1 MSKKTGLEIAVI
13 GVAGRFPEA
22 ENVSQYWE
30 NLIAGKNSIRTFT
43 PEEAQEEG
51 EDISVVNAPNYVRA
65 NAYVDGK
72 EFFDSGLFGYLPDEA
87 ELMDPQVRW
96 YHECC
101 WEALE
106 TAGYNPVNTAIKTG
120 IFSAGTPNPRW
131 MIHSAR
137 ENQRQLIDEF
147 TAAHLRDVSF
157 LSSRM
162 AYKLN
167 LNGPAIYLQS
177 ACSSS
182 LTAIHE
188 ACSSLLLGECKMALA
203 GGVSIQS
210 FSKKGYLHQEGMI
223 QSKDGK
229 CRPFD
234 AHSSGTVAGEG
245 VGVVVL
251 RRLKD
256 AIEDGDTIHAVIK
269 GSAVNND
276 GSNKVGYTAP
286 SVKGQSEV
294 ISRALRM
301 AQLKP
306 ENIGYV
312 EAHGTATELGDPIEV
327 EALNKVYGKSIQE
340 CALGSVKSNIGHLD
354 AAAGVAGFIKAVMSV
369 KNRTLPAT
377 LHFEA
382 NNPKVDF
389 AGGPFY
395 VNNQLQEWNKE
406 ETLRI
411 GVSSFGIGGTN
422 AHVIVEEPPIQELAK
437 ENTGFK
443 NLELSSRTQEGLESL
458 TTNLGEFLTKNGSLN
473 LDEVAYTL
481 REGRN
486 RFNYRRTITVASI
499 QDAIKKLQE
508 KDYKDHVNTS
518 VQEELKQVA
527 FAFSGQ
533 GSQYFGMC
541 RDLYNND
548 SKFKELLDTCF
559 LIAQKYTA
567 LPLQEVLFEDNSGK
581 LNETQYTQPLLYIV
595 EFALA
600 KRLMEEGI
608 QPQYLIG
615 HSIGEFVAACISG
628 VFSPEDGLR
637 LVLKRGELMASVE
650 QGKML
655 NVELAAD
662 KTQPF
667 LTDLELDI
675 AVINS
680 QKATVVAGSAIEIKK
695 LTQKL
700 EQEGVAHQDVRTS
713 HAFHSR
719 MMDGILEAFKE
730 EVKKVTLNVP
740 NIPYISNVSG
750 KFIKPEEAQSPE
762 YWCKHLRS
770 TVLFADGISELMKQG
785 QMCFIEVG
793 PGRSLTNNIKANV
806 NYSDQYNAV
815 NCVRHPKQEVL
826 DDYFWAEKMGQLWLY
841 GLNPKQRSHGQK
853 TRRIPLPTYVF
864 EKKEYTT
871 NFNVNRILDGS
882 GNSSS
887 WQDNGAKSYVNK
899 SGWKIAEKPNE
910 ADVSNA
916 SVLVFQSDTTDGASI
931 ISYLKASGAHVI
943 SVLQGEQFQ
952 KVSDEN
958 FEVNFLDD
966 SSILE
971 FWNATQNAFRE
982 EIKVIL
988 LDSSIGGDINFESM
1002 EEGLNSYLS
1011 VANIS
1016 KSYILSAQN
1025 KQVDFLVVCH
1035 EVVSVLDMDQTNPVK
1050 ATVLGATKVIPS
1062 ESKEIKIKLM
1072 DLPIED
1078 EKSSVEKYGQ
1088 QIIDELT
1095 FSDDVPIVAYR
1106 FGEKWIQYF
1115 EQLEVENEVN
1125 SQIEIKENGWYIVT
1139 GGFGGMGFSIAKDLA
1154 MKNRAN
1160 LILVHRSPF
1169 PQEDQWSEYL
1179 KENND
1184 KTAEKIKTLQL
1195 IKQSGCEVELHQ
1207 MDVSNEV
1214 HVSEFATKA
1223 TANRVING
1231 LIWAAGE
1238 PDNDGILITRSQPE
1252 FTKNLKSKVHGVL
1265 LFQKHFDFGAMEFVS
1280 LFSSIGNVFYQH
1292 KFGQIGYNASNEFME
1307 AYAAYLK
1314 KSHSNHVFSINWCDW
1329 LNVGMTYNIKR
1340 EQLSGASD
1348 DSINATIKGAVYPEQ
1363 GVEVFR
1369 TCLSYKPTHWSIHKG
1384 DLNQEIEWYKSDL
1397 KKVHAGETNS
1407 NASEDVDFNLEESVL
1422 EVIQKFFGDT
1432 TISEKDDF
1440 FELGGDSLK
1449 AMTLVARL
1457 NKHSNAQLSIKD
1469 VYEKPNIGQL
1479 VQLTG
1484 ENVGSGNQLT
1494 KANAADFYPISYAQR
1509 GLFFLQSLSPES
1521 IAYNE
1526 PKAFEVGHEF
1536 DFDKAEEAFRK
1547 LLKRHESL
1555 RTIFQFVDGNPSL
1568 QVHESIE
1575 FELQKIETNPENRNE
1590 AINDFIQPFDLE
1602 QAPLFRAGII
1612 SDGSSNVL
1620 IFDSHHIVMDGKSK
1634 QVLIDEFQRLYNG
1647 EELPALEF
1655 QYKDFAVWE
1664 ETILQGEKGDNDKNF
1679 WLNHFKGFDGQ
1690 EELPIDHHRPD
1701 VQSDQGAIL
1710 TLNLSEESTYFLRR
1724 LASENGTTMF
1734 NVLIGLLGIQLSKYL
1749 KSEDVVIG
1757 TPTAGR
1763 NDAGLEN
1770 VIGMFVSVLALRLAP
1785 KKAFTFNE
1793 YIQEVAATSLEC
1805 FDHQNYPF
1813 EMLVDDLGI
1822 ERDTKRNPLFDVLFV
1837 YERIS
1842 SEQLEKNLNWNEV
1855 NAFEG
1860 LSRNDIAI
1868 SAVEYDTKIELNL
1881 VYAKALF
1888 EEDTI
1893 SRFVSAIDHLIQY
1906 LERHPEAAIQD
1917 LQIISDEEFKMLK
1930 YDFNATEN
1938 EIIDESIIS
1947 LFYKQAEKNPEQTLF
1962 VCGNEEVTYGEAIRM
1977 IDNLAY
1983 RLSEK
1988 AGVDHPK
1995 VGLLFQA
2002 SIDMLIGMLAVHRA
2016 GGLYIPISKDFPAD
2030 RNEYIL
2036 NDSGAD
2042 VLLVQSHLSSYLE
2055 ENDIN
2060 FDAKKVLVCE
2070 LETNEDVKP
2079 KNDMPTVE
2087 DGAYIIYTSG
2097 TTGNP
2102 KGVEVNHLGLTN
2114 YAQWKSAEHNVQK
2127 GDTTLQFVS
2136 YYFDG
2141 FKAAYAPSVVSGG
2154 AMVLLPEP
2162 DKMRVD
2168 VMADIILRYKVSHF
2182 SILPAIYS
2190 TLLTEFSKLKED
2202 ISHLKAV
2209 TLAGEKANPSLIKR
2223 SKEILPEVQIGN
2235 EYGPTEATVAITY
2248 NSDLEENT
2256 SIIGAPIWNTKI
2268 YILGKDMRIVP
2279 TGIAGELYVGG
2290 KGLSNGYV
2298 NNEVLT
2304 EEKFIASPFKDG
2316 ERLYRTGDL
2325 ARWLSDGTIE
2335 YLGRIDHQVK
2345 LRGYRIELGEIESRL
2360 SEFGSITES
2369 AVLLQRDGDHS
2380 FLVGYYVSEES
2391 ISDAEL
2397 RAHLL
2402 SRLPEYMVP
2411 SHFMHLTELPL
2422 TTNGKLN
2429 RKALPGVVIETKTEY
2444 VAPQTAEQELLCSI
2458 WESVLNIERVGITDN
2473 FFSIGGDSIKSIQ
2486 ISSRLRDQGYQ
2497 LSVKDI
2503 FTHQTVVS
2511 LSDQLEKLTR
2521 TIDQGTIEGEVSLS
2535 PIQEWFFDGSIAP
2548 KSHFN
2553 QSVGLHFAEGIDRET
2568 LEFIFTELQT
2578 HHDALRMVYRSEGGS
2593 IVQENKGVEAKLHL
2607 EEHDVRNSS
2616 SEEYQSLV
2624 DQLQEG
2630 IDLENGP
2637 LLRIGLFHGTSG
2649 SDVLIVIHHL
2659 VIDGVSWRILFEDIQ
2674 TLYQQHQSGEQAQ
2687 LPLKTD
2693 AFKTWV
2699 ESIESYKNEGIDQA
2713 TVEYWNEVQNS
2724 NVPRLPNDFSEGENT
2739 FGNAKKLSF
2748 ELSQEDTK
2756 RLLSN
2761 VHNAYGTQ
2769 VNDLL
2774 LSALA
2779 LGLKETFGLESVV
2792 VDLEGHGRENFG
2804 INLDVSRT
2812 VGWFTSIYPVILN
2825 AGSDDFT
2832 QVTRQQKEQL
2842 RRIPKNGFDYLLL
2855 RSKEEITPQISFN
2868 YLGQF
2873 DDEVQND
2880 QFSLSE
2886 QYKGFD
2892 ISPKANR
2899 IYDLDLG
2906 GIVNQGVFEMGLS
2919 YSPERYEDSRMEV
2932 LIASLKRNLIAIMDH
2947 CEKQSQPLLSP
2958 SDLTYS
2964 SLSFESLDAL
2974 QSEYALE
2981 NIYGLSPMQEGM
2993 LFHSLYD
3000 NTSRDNFLQMIYSIE
3015 GAMNL
3020 EGVENSMNRLMDRY
3034 EVLRTVFLS
3043 EGFAEPLQMVLKDRK
3058 VDYRY
3063 YDVRSEVAQGDEKA
3077 LLADYKERDLND
3089 TFDLS
3094 KDVMMRLTILQ
3105 TGATSYYFIWSCH
3118 HILMDGWCMGIIISE
3133 FNSLYRAYVNDREV
3147 TLPETQ
3153 PYATYIEWLSNQ
3165 DVEVSDAF
3173 WSDYLSGY
3181 DQLSSFPGTD
3191 LGSEDFDQQFH
3202 TLELSEELTTS
3213 LTAYGRERH
3222 VTLNTLVQA
3231 AWGVLLSSYSGR
3243 KDVAFGSV
3251 VSGRPSEVAGIEQMV
3266 GLFINTVPVRVRC
3279 EGTATLDEVLARVQ
3293 SEALEAEAHHSHPL
3307 SEIQSHSPLGRDLFD
3322 HIMVVENYP
3331 VPENDEFE
3339 NDKGKFTADTVD
3351 VHEKNQFNLTIFIY
3365 PEDRLKMKFVY
3376 NASYYSS
3383 SYIARLSELLDRIF
3397 GLFVHSSGTPLSSLP
3412 LVSEEDRGSLRAFI
3426 DNSGAQAL
3434 SNNSLRASYHQERM
3448 WFIDRFESGYLY
3460 DAGPIYHNV
3469 PLTIDFTGSLNVEAL
3484 QTSLQFVIDS
3494 YPILRTHLV
3503 NREERPYQEVLPL
3516 ELSLEVAKWEQTAER
3531 LFIDKAFAL
3540 SDALIR
3546 GAVYRKSENNHRFV
3560 LVIHHAL
3567 VDRPSM
3573 QMIESL
3579 LLSNYD
3585 RLIQGKECEAIQGS
3599 YSYWDYSYWQQ
3610 NAFQDLEFDYVNYWR
3625 DRLGKLK
3632 ALEIPTDRTR
3642 EAIHIYDGGE
3652 QTFTLSEDLH
3662 ARLSSYC
3669 EASGLS
3675 KEVVLMSAF
3684 KVLLYKYAGHSEI
3697 VIGTSANNRLENEQH
3712 LLGPVSNLVV
3722 VKSFLDNDKT
3732 FSRYSEQLS
3741 QEYTQDKAYHMM
3753 PFDKLVKE
3761 LAPEKDMSRTALFDI
3776 LYQYEELSC
3785 LGYDFGELEAQV
3797 SDTNMGYG
3805 KYDLNLLMQS
3815 SDKELK
3821 GYLVF
3826 NRDYFDASTISRF
3839 VSHYQVLL
3847 SNVLTS
3853 PDQRLGDIGPL
3864 STEDIAEVHTLLNHE
3879 SVEYPTDATLLDL
3892 FSEQV
3897 AKTPDHIALQYNDE
3911 QLSYADLDRRSS
3923 AIGAYLQDR
3932 GVEADTIVGLLTD
3945 RTLDTVVCMLGI
3957 LKAGGAYLPID
3968 VDYPE
3973 DRKRYIITDSET
3985 KFVLTGKEVD
3995 TSVVPEGV
4003 QCLYIEDISEE
4014 LSANYTTPEVGP
4026 SNLCYIIYT
4035 SGTTGKPKGVMIEH
4049 GNVVRL
4055 FVNESFQFEFGSD
4068 DVWTMFHSHCFDFSV
4083 WEMYGALLFG
4093 GKLIIVPKWQSR
4105 DTSSY
4110 VSLLKDEGV
4119 TVLNQTPSAFYNLIQ
4134 QEESLS
4140 GDLSLRYVIF
4150 GGEALSP
4157 GKLSEFHAVYPSV
4170 DLINMFGITETTVHV
4185 TYKKIT
4191 SEDIER
4197 NVSNIGL
4204 PIPTLSMYVLDGE
4217 LNEVPR
4223 GVVGEMYIGGRGVA
4237 RGYLNRPELSAERFI
4252 ESPFVKGERLYKS
4265 GDLGR
4270 LNSAGELEYI
4280 GRIDHQVQL
4289 RGFRIELG
4297 EIENQLSAHDMVDQ
4311 SAVTIQGSEEDKNLV
4326 AYYVSDTPIESMTL
4340 RSHLLGLL
4348 PDYMVPSIYV
4358 HLDTLPL
4365 TPNGK
4370 TDKKALPEYQVNTG
4384 ENHVEA
4390 ETDIQRTL
4398 VEIWSSVLSLEPE
4411 KIGIN
4416 SNFFEIGGHS
4426 LNLIKLKNE
4435 IKDRLDIEI
4444 AIADMFRLPTIASIE
4459 EFLAGEE
4466 NTIEEMSKEIDAS
4479 QDEAD
4484 ENLSLITDLFE

>member
-1 MSKKTGLEIAVI
+1 MRTEEFITHVRKEYGINISVTDGELKIKAKKEHL
-13 GVAGRFPEA
+13 
-22 ENVSQYWE
+22 
-30 NLIAGKNSIRTFT
+30 T
-43 PEEAQEEG
+43 PE
-51 EDISVVNAPNYVRA
+51 
-65 NAYVDGK
+65 
-72 EFFDSGLFGYLPDEA
+72 
-87 ELMDPQVRW
+87 
-96 YHECC
+96 
-101 WEALE
+101 
-106 TAGYNPVNTAIKTG
+106 
-120 IFSAGTPNPRW
+120 
-131 MIHSAR
+131 
-137 ENQRQLIDEF
+137 
-147 TAAHLRDVSF
+147 
-157 LSSRM
+157 
-162 AYKLN
+162 
-167 LNGPAIYLQS
+167 
-177 ACSSS
+177 
-182 LTAIHE
+182 
-188 ACSSLLLGECKMALA
+188 
-203 GGVSIQS
+203 
-210 FSKKGYLHQEGMI
+210 
-223 QSKDGK
+223 
-229 CRPFD
+229 
-234 AHSSGTVAGEG
+234 
-245 VGVVVL
+245 VL
-251 RRLKD
+251 
-256 AIEDGDTIHAVIK
+256 
-269 GSAVNND
+269 
-276 GSNKVGYTAP
+276 
-286 SVKGQSEV
+286 
-294 ISRALRM
+294 
-301 AQLKP
+301 
-306 ENIGYV
+306 
-312 EAHGTATELGDPIEV
+312 
-327 EALNKVYGKSIQE
+327 
-340 CALGSVKSNIGHLD
+340 
-354 AAAGVAGFIKAVMSV
+354 
-369 KNRTLPAT
+369 
-377 LHFEA
+377 
-382 NNPKVDF
+382 
-389 AGGPFY
+389 
-395 VNNQLQEWNKE
+395 
-406 ETLRI
+406 
-411 GVSSFGIGGTN
+411 
-422 AHVIVEEPPIQELAK
+422 
-437 ENTGFK
+437 
-443 NLELSSRTQEGLESL
+443 
-458 TTNLGEFLTKNGSLN
+458 
-473 LDEVAYTL
+473 
-481 REGRN
+481 
-486 RFNYRRTITVASI
+486 
-499 QDAIKKLQE
+499 
-508 KDYKDHVNTS
+508 
-518 VQEELKQVA
+518 EELK
-527 FAFSGQ
+527 
-533 GSQYFGMC
+533 
-541 RDLYNND
+541 
-548 SKFKELLDTCF
+548 
-559 LIAQKYTA
+559 
-567 LPLQEVLFEDNSGK
+567 
-581 LNETQYTQPLLYIV
+581 
-595 EFALA
+595 
-600 KRLMEEGI
+600 
-608 QPQYLIG
+608 
-615 HSIGEFVAACISG
+615 
-628 VFSPEDGLR
+628 
-637 LVLKRGELMASVE
+637 
-650 QGKML
+650 
-655 NVELAAD
+655 
-662 KTQPF
+662 
-667 LTDLELDI
+667 
-675 AVINS
+675 
-680 QKATVVAGSAIEIKK
+680 
-695 LTQKL
+695 
-700 EQEGVAHQDVRTS
+700 
-713 HAFHSR
+713 SR
-719 MMDGILEAFKE
+719 
-730 EVKKVTLNVP
+730 
-740 NIPYISNVSG
+740 
-750 KFIKPEEAQSPE
+750 
-762 YWCKHLRS
+762 
-770 TVLFADGISELMKQG
+770 
-785 QMCFIEVG
+785 
-793 PGRSLTNNIKANV
+793 
-806 NYSDQYNAV
+806 
-815 NCVRHPKQEVL
+815 KQE
-826 DDYFWAEKMGQLWLY
+826 
-841 GLNPKQRSHGQK
+841 
-853 TRRIPLPTYVF
+853 
-864 EKKEYTT
+864 
-871 NFNVNRILDGS
+871 ILDFYS
-882 GNSSS
+882 
-887 WQDNGAKSYVNK
+887 K
-899 SGWKIAEKPNE
+899 
-910 ADVSNA
+910 
-916 SVLVFQSDTTDGASI
+916 
-931 ISYLKASGAHVI
+931 
-943 SVLQGEQFQ
+943 LQR
-952 KVSDEN
+952 
-958 FEVNFLDD
+958 
-966 SSILE
+966 
-971 FWNATQNAFRE
+971 TE
-982 EIKVIL
+982 EIPGAEEKDFYL
-988 LDSSIGGDINFESM
+988 LS
-1002 EEGLNSYLS
+1002 
-1011 VANIS
+1011 
-1016 KSYILSAQN
+1016 SAQ
-1025 KQVDFLVVCH
+1025 
-1035 EVVSVLDMDQTNPVK
+1035 
-1050 ATVLGATKVIPS
+1050 
-1062 ESKEIKIKLM
+1062 
-1072 DLPIED
+1072 
-1078 EKSSVEKYGQ
+1078 
-1088 QIIDELT
+1088 
-1095 FSDDVPIVAYR
+1095 R
-1106 FGEKWIQYF
+1106 
-1115 EQLEVENEVN
+1115 
-1125 SQIEIKENGWYIVT
+1125 
-1139 GGFGGMGFSIAKDLA
+1139 
-1154 MKNRAN
+1154 R
-1160 LILVHRSPF
+1160 
-1169 PQEDQWSEYL
+1169 
-1179 KENND
+1179 
-1184 KTAEKIKTLQL
+1184 
-1195 IKQSGCEVELHQ
+1195 
-1207 MDVSNEV
+1207 
-1214 HVSEFATKA
+1214 
-1223 TANRVING
+1223 
-1231 LIWAAGE
+1231 
-1238 PDNDGILITRSQPE
+1238 
-1252 FTKNLKSKVHGVL
+1252 
-1265 LFQKHFDFGAMEFVS
+1265 
-1280 LFSSIGNVFYQH
+1280 
-1292 KFGQIGYNASNEFME
+1292 
-1307 AYAAYLK
+1307 
-1314 KSHSNHVFSINWCDW
+1314 
-1329 LNVGMTYNIKR
+1329 
-1340 EQLSGASD
+1340 
-1348 DSINATIKGAVYPEQ
+1348 
-1363 GVEVFR
+1363 
-1369 TCLSYKPTHWSIHKG
+1369 
-1384 DLNQEIEWYKSDL
+1384 
-1397 KKVHAGETNS
+1397 
-1407 NASEDVDFNLEESVL
+1407 
-1422 EVIQKFFGDT
+1422 
-1432 TISEKDDF
+1432 
-1440 FELGGDSLK
+1440 
-1449 AMTLVARL
+1449 
-1457 NKHSNAQLSIKD
+1457 
-1469 VYEKPNIGQL
+1469 
-1479 VQLTG
+1479 
-1484 ENVGSGNQLT
+1484 
-1494 KANAADFYPISYAQR
+1494 
-1509 GLFFLQSLSPES
+1509 LFFLNSLNPDSL
-1521 IAYNE
+1521 AYNMPNVVE
-1526 PKAFEVGHEF
+1526 LNGKVNLEKLELAFNKLVNCHEGLRSRFELVEDTPVQVVEQDISFAIEHF
-1536 DFDKAEEAFRK
+1536 DTADIEAIMDRFIR
-1547 LLKRHESL
+1547 
-1555 RTIFQFVDGNPSL
+1555 P
-1568 QVHESIE
+1568 
-1575 FELQKIETNPENRNE
+1575 FELQN
-1590 AINDFIQPFDLE
+1590 
-1602 QAPLFRAGII
+1602 APLLRAGIAQI
-1612 SDGSSNVL
+1612 DANRYYLMIDV
-1620 IFDSHHIVMDGKSK
+1620 HHIVSDGGS
-1634 QVLIDEFQRLYNG
+1634 QVLLTRDLLALYNG
-1647 EELPALEF
+1647 INLPELRI
-1655 QYKDFAVWE
+1655 QYKDFAEWQQTE
-1664 ETILQGEKGDNDKNF
+1664 EKQKTISAQKEF
-1679 WLNHFKGFDGQ
+1679 WLNRFSTRP
-1690 EELPIDHHRPD
+1690 ETIELPYDHGRPAMMSNEGD
-1701 VQSDQGAIL
+1701 KVDFQLSEVQSAMLKSIADKHNMTMYML
-1710 TLNLSEESTYFLRR
+1710 TQSVYALF
-1724 LASENGTTMF
+1724 
-1734 NVLIGLLGIQLSKYL
+1734 LSKL
-1749 KSEDVVIG
+1749 SGQDDIVIG
-1757 TPTAGR
+1757 TPISGR
-1763 NDAGLEN
+1763 SHQDLQQI
-1770 VIGMFVSVLALRLAP
+1770 IGMFVNTLPLRFAVDQNASFLDFLRDSKEEIIEAFNNGSFLIEDLIDAL
-1785 KKAFTFNE
+1785 
-1793 YIQEVAATSLEC
+1793 
-1805 FDHQNYPF
+1805 
-1813 EMLVDDLGI
+1813 DLP
-1822 ERDTKRNPLFDVLFV
+1822 RDTSRNPLFDTMFV
-1837 YERIS
+1837 Y
-1842 SEQLEKNLNWNEV
+1842 NNFDATEV
-1855 NAFEG
+1855 NNEELTITPVEVGHRTSKFD
-1860 LSRNDIAI
+1860 LSLELFDQQKFLKGHIEFSTRLFDRNTIERFVKMFVQLVDSITASPDATIASLNFLIEEDHKSLETFNNTLQESYFKEETLLDLMELQRDNTPDAIAI
-1868 SAVEYDTKIELNL
+1868 EIEG
-1881 VYAKALF
+1881 K
-1888 EEDTI
+1888 
-1893 SRFVSAIDHLIQY
+1893 
-1906 LERHPEAAIQD
+1906 
-1917 LQIISDEEFKMLK
+1917 
-1930 YDFNATEN
+1930 
-1938 EIIDESIIS
+1938 
-1947 LFYKQAEKNPEQTLF
+1947 TL
-1962 VCGNEEVTYGEAIRM
+1962 TYGELHERSNQLAHYLIEEGYTNKGMVPICLDRSLEM
-1977 IDNLAY
+1977 IVGILGIMKSGCGY
-1983 RLSEK
+1983 VP
-1988 AGVDHPK
+1988 VDPEYP
-1995 VGLLFQA
+1995 QER
-2002 SIDMLIGMLAVHRA
+2002 ID
-2016 GGLYIPISKDFPAD
+2016 F
-2030 RNEYIL
+2030 IL
-2036 NDSGAD
+2036 
-2042 VLLVQSHLSSYLE
+2042 
-2055 ENDIN
+2055 
-2060 FDAKKVLVCE
+2060 
-2070 LETNEDVKP
+2070 EDVGSSVICSTSETGVSIPSGVHKL
-2079 KNDMPTVE
+2079 NIDTE
-2087 DGAYIIYTSG
+2087 DFSDYTSTRPAITINRTDIAYVIYTSG
-2097 TTGNP
+2097 TTGRP
-2102 KGVEVNHLGLTN
+2102 KGVINEHGGIYNRLLWMRDYLGLE
-2114 YAQWKSAEHNVQK
+2114 QSDVILQK
-2127 GDTTLQFVS
+2127 TTFCFDVS
-2136 YYFDG
+2136 VWELLMPLFTG
-2141 FKAAYAPSVVSGG
+2141 TR
-2154 AMVLLPEP
+2154 MVLARPGGHKDSQYLQDVIERSGVTVMHFVPSMLHAFLHDLSEGRCSEL
-2162 DKMRVD
+2162 KHVVCSGEELKGVMVD
-2168 VMADIILRYKVSHF
+2168 LF
-2182 SILPAIYS
+2182 
-2190 TLLTEFSKLKED
+2190 KEKFKTT
-2202 ISHLKAV
+2202 HLHN
-2209 TLAGEKANPSLIKR
+2209 L
-2223 SKEILPEVQIGN
+2223 
-2235 EYGPTEATVAITY
+2235 YGPTEAAIDVTAIDLSTVKKGAKRITIG
-2248 NSDLEENT
+2248 SPVANT
-2256 SIIGAPIWNTKI
+2256 HL
-2268 YILGKDMRIVP
+2268 YIVDDSLQIQPLGV
-2279 TGIAGELYVGG
+2279 AGELLIGG
-2290 KGLSNGYV
+2290 VQVARGYL
-2298 NNEVLT
+2298 NREELT
-2304 EEKFIASPFKDG
+2304 AEKFISSPFKDG

-2699 ESIESYKNEGIDQA
+2699 ESIESYKQSDSHNSA
-2713 TVEYWNEVQNS
+2713 SEYWKSLEVENLGTIPSDKEVVSANRYAEDRVAFKMDNQSTKQLLSSAHQTFNTQTNE
-2724 NVPRLPNDFSEGENT
+2724 LLLAGLYKAIKNT
-2739 FGNAKKLSF
+2739 FGI
-2748 ELSQEDTK
+2748 E
-2756 RLLSN
+2756 N
-2761 VHNAYGTQ
+2761 VCVTM
-2769 VNDLL
+2769 
-2774 LSALA
+2774 
-2779 LGLKETFGLESVV
+2779 
-2792 VDLEGHGRENFG
+2792 EGHGREN
-2804 INLDVSRT
+2804 INDALEISRT
-2812 VGWFTSIYPVILN
+2812 VGWFTSMYPVLLN
-2825 AGSDDFT
+2825 STDENAANFIRQVKEAVRKIPNNGVDF
-2832 QVTRQQKEQL
+2832 
-2842 RRIPKNGFDYLLL
+2842 LLL
-2855 RSKEEITPQISFN
+2855 DKEVKDRYSSQILFN

-2873 DDEVQND
+2873 EEDESEQTFKFSDAYKGKDVSEKAARMFDFEINAIVAGGELEVSILFSRD
-2880 QFSLSE
+2880 QFKIDTIE
-2886 QYKGFD
+2886 
-2892 ISPKANR
+2892 
-2899 IYDLDLG
+2899 
-2906 GIVNQGVFEMGLS
+2906 GLAQAFKDEIQQILAYCS
-2919 YSPERYEDSRMEV
+2919 DTETS
-2932 LIASLKRNLIAIMDH
+2932 
-2947 CEKQSQPLLSP
+2947 LLSP

-3077 LLADYKERDLND
+3077 LLANYKERDLND

-3094 KDVMMRLTILQ
+3094 KDVLMRLTILQ

-3279 EGTATLDEVLARVQ
+3279 EGAATLDEVLARVQ

-3322 HIMVVENYP
+3322 HIMVLENFP
-3331 VPENDEFE
+3331 VSDMDTEADGFE
-3339 NDKGKFTADTVD
+3339 AKALD

-3397 GLFVHSSGTPLSSLP
+3397 GLFVHASGTPLSSLP

-3503 NREERPYQEVLPL
+3503 NKEERPYQEVLPL
-3516 ELSLEVAKWEQTAER
+3516 ELSLGVAKWEQTAER

-4390 ETDIQRTL
+4390 QNETEEGMVT
-4398 VEIWSSVLSLEPE
+4398 IWSGLLSISED
-4411 KIGIN
+4411 KI
-4416 SNFFEIGGHS
+4416 STDADFFEMGGHS
-4426 LNLIKLKNE
+4426 IKAVHLINAVQDSFQVKLQLSDIFNNPKLKAQAALIQSLSGTRTEVLEKLERKESYAASSAQERLYYEFMMNPEGLAYNITRGYRIKGELELQTIQNIVDQLIEQHQSLRTKFDIGDEGVVQIVEESNSVTVEASKLNDATE
-4435 IKDRLDIEI
+4435 IENAIVQFVRPFDLAEAPLIRFGVLQLSEELILLMDVHHIVCDGLALNILMNDFQTLLKGEKLTALEFEYVDYAHWQNQGSEDIEKQKKYWIDQLSGDFSELPLPRQTDKEYVQIAAADRDELYITGMEYQRIKQFASEQNVSDFMLLLSVYYTLLSKITGVNDVIIGSDVVGRTRKEFYPIVGTFINILPLRARLDEEASFSAFLSEVRETVLRAFENQDYQYNQMLHAISNGEQGMNRSIVDVHFAFSNFYDDSEPIEGVVI
-4444 AIADMFRLPTIASIE
+4444 EPLDLGKEQTTQYEFKLEVFESEEGFMIQFIYSTDLYDKETISMLKMYFENILNTVVSSADLK
-4459 EFLAGEE
+4459 L
-4466 NTIEEMSKEIDAS
+4466 KEI
-4479 QDEAD
+4479 
-4484 ENLSLITDLFE
+4484 SLMALEES